1 MTLLNYRK
9 SVAVLL
15 PDTLFI
21 VTVPVIHFFVC
32 CAEHKFDMII
42 LFSDNSMPVFCISI
56 FYPDFQSASIKKT
69 SRMGRILSMAESMR
83 FELTVAFTTPPF
95 QDGALNRSA
104 NSPRLP
110 LLFYLFSKKCQQ

>member
-21 VTVPVIHFFVC
+21 VTVSVIHFFVC

-42 LFSDNSMPVFCISI
+42 LFSDNSMPVFCI
-56 FYPDFQSASIKKT
+56 SIKKT